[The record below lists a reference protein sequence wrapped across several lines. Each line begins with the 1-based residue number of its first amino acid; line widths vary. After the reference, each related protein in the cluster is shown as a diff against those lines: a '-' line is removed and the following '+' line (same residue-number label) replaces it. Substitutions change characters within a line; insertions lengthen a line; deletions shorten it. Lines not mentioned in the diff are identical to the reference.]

1 MSVRIFAGS
10 GVTGNPFGTGDNRKN
25 NCAAQLDTAS
35 RFFHNGR
42 PRMKSLQG
50 TWAIGRNTFT
60 ELVRMKVFYFLLIF
74 ALLIIGNSA
83 FVAKFSFQEQF
94 QMLKDISLGAMSVF
108 SSILAILATANFL
121 PKDMEDRTIYT
132 ILAKP
137 VPRFSYLLGKLTGIL
152 LLLALAIAL
161 MTGLFLCVL
170 WLREQG
176 VLAET
181 RIQLKGASAE
191 DLALALK
198 EVARSTFNANLAPGI
213 AIIFIKSALLA
224 SLTLFLSTFAT
235 SGLFTILMAAAI
247 YFIGHLQATARA
259 FWLAGTDTQWWSRI
273 MAALVALIFPDL
285 QAFNFTDD
293 VIAGAAIPMGLFSQ
307 TFALGVLYLAIY
319 FFLAALVFSGRE
331 L

>member
-1 MSVRIFAGS
+1 M
-10 GVTGNPFGTGDNRKN
+10 N
-25 NCAAQLDTAS
+25 
-35 RFFHNGR
+35 
-42 PRMKSLQG
+42 SLRS

-74 ALLIIGNSA
+74 SLLIIGSSA
-83 FVAKFSFQEQF
+83 FAAKFSFQEQF

-137 VPRFSYLLGKLTGIL
+137 VPRISYLFGKLIGII

-161 MTGLFLCVL
+161 MTGLFLLVL
-170 WLREQG
+170 WFKEQG

-181 RIQLKGASAE
+181 REQFKDASPE
-191 DLALALK
+191 DLALALQ
-198 EVARSTFNANLAPGI
+198 EVARSTFNANLGPGI

-224 SLTLFLSTFAT
+224 ALTLFLSAFAT
-235 SGLFTILMAAAI
+235 SALFTIMMAAAI
-247 YFIGHLQATARA
+247 YFIGHLQATARSY
-259 FWLAGTDTQWWSRI
+259 WLAGTDIQWWSRI
-273 MAALVALIFPDL
+273 MAALVALLFPDL

-293 VIAGAAIPMGLFSQ
+293 VIAGAAIPLGLFSQ
-307 TFALGVLYLAIY
+307 TFALGILYVAIY